1 MRRVENCCNCV
12 YSYWDC
18 KRAMWTMSS
27 GVPTRPVCANQPDY
41 PGRMRECP
49 LGGVCRNF
57 RFRPPTP
64 KGDTVKTIPL
74 GDGFCAYVDASDYEW
89 LSQWTWHLMNGYAGR
104 LEKGKP
110 ILMHRQIMN
119 PPKGKIVDHVR
130 RNKLDNTRDS
140 LRVCTRQQNSRNTTK
155 HSNASSRFKGVGYSK
170 QHKKWFARIY
180 FENRQV
186 HLGLFDDEVEAAR
199 AYDRAAIERF
209 GEFANPNFPD
219 EWPPERRNEVRAKW
233 LEEKAKEKGRGKKSK
248 GRRKRAGAKK
258 LSARAKTR
266 GRSTPKRST
275 PAAKRKTKSAR
286 ATGRKAQATAPK
298 KPRAKTRDRR
308 EQDRT
313 ARRDKGRAGPAQ

>member
-1 MRRVENCCNCV
+1 MAKECCHNCL
-12 YSYWDC
+12 YSWWDPC
-18 KRAMWTMSS
+18 QAMHSFTT
-27 GVPTRPVCANQPDY
+27 GFAHRPACANHPDSL
-41 PGRMRECP
+41 GRMRP
-49 LGGVCRNF
+49 VTIGAGVCRNY
-57 RFRPPTP
+57 RPRPADP
-64 KGDTVKTIPL
+64 AKGAKRIPL
-74 GDGFCAYVDASDYEW
+74 SDGVYAYVDAADYEW